1 MIVRISGEGQW
12 RMSSAHLATLNVLD
26 NELVE
31 MIAGCDE
38 GTFQARLDQMLSY
51 VRENGEPIPPD
62 LLVESNIILPPAD
75 TTVDEARALF
85 VGEGL
90 LPG

>member
-12 RMSSAHLATLNVLD
+12 RMSSGHLDTLNVLD

-31 MIAGCDE
+31 MIAGFDE
-38 GTFQARLDQMLSY
+38 SAFQARLDQLLSY
-51 VRENGEPIPPD
+51 VRENGEVIPPD

-75 TTVDEARALF
+75 ITLDEARALF
-85 VGEGL
+85 TGEGL